1 VGEVEVPLMRR
12 CIRAFGHVAEVA
24 QIALVNDLHVILLV
38 DAIDFHRLGLI
49 HEIEQRRE
57 GGAQR
62 YTATATMADIVDA
75 LKLCV
80 HRIFV
85 VKVLAQ
91 PIQRMTGRGLKVTFS

>member
-1 VGEVEVPLMRR
+1 MRR

-24 QIALVNDLHVILLV
+24 QIALVDDLHEILLV
-38 DAIDFHRLGLI
+38 DTIDFHRVGLI
-49 HEIEQRRE
+49 DEIEQRGE

-62 YTATATMADIVDA
+62 YTATATMADIVDT
-75 LKLCV
+75 LKLSV

-91 PIQRMTGRGLKVTFS
+91 PIQGMTGRGLKVTFS